1 MQAGLLLH
9 SNARLLG
16 SGGGCLN
23 MAAAN
28 SRSGNSGIFW
38 MNGASDDEEPLV
50 LVPSVS
56 GLEGEAKTRT
66 SFISGSGRTGS
77 QRGTTMR
84 ARRSYDCSHET
95 TLKKCGK
102 KHLQSQQSGIHAKE
116 KVSAHH
122 SVTAVLGHALSPASG
137 TFLPSTQV
145 ISEVSKS
152 QVCLKD
158 LCPEDKRRIA
168 NLIEELARVS
178 EEKEESVQRLKDEQE
193 HFEHKIQKL
202 EQQNVI
208 IVQER
213 ESLQQQYRECQ
224 ELLGL
229 YQQYLSQQQA
239 KLNESISQLSQAPP
253 HSKVRRWIMCAVAYR
268 CIATGGITM
277 GMLMCA
283 PYSENAPVCHPPA
296 DSSTKTGGE
305 ARPRGPSAVMIDDE
319 APWKSTTVTVSL
331 PGKSLKVL
339 RSEEAPSRTSTSRA
353 NGSLCDGS
361 YLSLAATRAQPPQV
375 HMRGGGGGRGGIQT
389 LRNHAPLSCDS
400 EFSPTDGP
408 IKQRRIQK
416 RESGESYRRCNH
428 CLGSGPGGGSG
439 LANGRHDTFMQ
450 HECTRLHRVSAN
462 GSEADE
468 ALTRPLLGH
477 EDWEDKRHQLL
488 LQKMQLEMEREK
500 LQARLAEQEERLN
513 RQNQELRQSRL
524 DYSRFQQ
531 AAQSDLSCSNTR
543 SGDPQPANESHPH
556 LPPNLSDD
564 AELHPAGQSLHGKP
578 PQTAAARLETG
589 NEALEQPR
597 KDTATSPLK
606 SSASCSK
613 PTSVSVIRKTP
624 QARLDFSLVELLDVF
639 SPVSTPQ
646 RPKSSQRRLIAP
658 KPVGQTLLTPAGSY
672 PQSTQ
677 QDLEE
682 SQILEDIFFIC

>member
-1 MQAGLLLH
+1 MRAGLFFH

-16 SGGGCLN
+16 SGGGCFN

-38 MNGASDDEEPLV
+38 MNGDDEEPLV
-50 LVPSVS
+50 LVPGS
-56 GLEGEAKTRT
+56 EGEAMPRT
-66 SFISGSGRTGS
+66 SFTSGSGRTGS
-77 QRGTTMR
+77 KKGTTMR
-84 ARRSYDCSHET
+84 ARRSYDCTHET
-95 TLKKCGK
+95 ALKKCGK
-102 KHLQSQQSGIHAKE
+102 KQGHFQSDQSGIHVKE
-116 KVSAHH
+116 KVSAHR
-122 SVTAVLGHALSPASG
+122 SATAVLGHAFSPALG
-137 TFLPSTQV
+137 TFLPSTQA
-145 ISEVSKS
+145 ISDASKS

-193 HFEHKIQKL
+193 NFECKIQKL

-239 KLNESISQLSQAPP
+239 KLNESIAQLSQAPA
-253 HSKVRRWIMCAVAYR
+253 HSKV
-268 CIATGGITM
+268 
-277 GMLMCA
+277 L
-283 PYSENAPVCHPPA
+283 S
-296 DSSTKTGGE
+296 
-305 ARPRGPSAVMIDDE
+305 
-319 APWKSTTVTVSL
+319 
-331 PGKSLKVL
+331 
-339 RSEEAPSRTSTSRA
+339 SEEAPSRTSTSRA

-361 YLSLAATRAQPPQV
+361 YLSLAATRAQQPQV
-375 HMRGGGGGRGGIQT
+375 HMRRGGGRGAMQT
-389 LRNHAPLSCDS
+389 LCNHAPLSCDS

-416 RESGESYRRCNH
+416 GESGESYH

-439 LANGRHDTFMQ
+439 LADGHHDTFTQ
-450 HECTRLHRVSAN
+450 HECTRLHRGSAN
-462 GSEADE
+462 GSEANE
-468 ALTRPLLGH
+468 ALARPLLGH
-477 EDWEDKRHQLL
+477 EHWEDKRHELL
-488 LQKMQLEMEREK
+488 LQKMQLELEREK

-513 RQNQELRQSRL
+513 RQSQELRQSRL

-531 AAQSDLSCSNTR
+531 AARSDLSSSDTR
-543 SGDPQPANESHPH
+543 NGDPQPANESHPH
-556 LPPNLSDD
+556 SPPILSED
-564 AELHPAGQSLHGKP
+564 AELHPAGQSLHGKQ
-578 PQTAAARLETG
+578 PQTAAARPETG
-589 NEALEQPR
+589 KAEPFEQST

-606 SSASCSK
+606 SSASRSK
-613 PTSVSVIRKTP
+613 PTSVSVIRQTP

-639 SPVSTPQ
+639 SPVCASEPSKPSPR
-646 RPKSSQRRLIAP
+646 RPKSSQRRLIGA
-658 KPVGQTLLTPAGSY
+658 KEAGQTLLAGAGRC
-672 PQSTQ
+672 PQSAQ

>member
-253 HSKVRRWIMCAVAYR
+253 HSKV
-268 CIATGGITM
+268 
-277 GMLMCA
+277 
-283 PYSENAPVCHPPA
+283 
-296 DSSTKTGGE
+296 
-305 ARPRGPSAVMIDDE
+305 
-319 APWKSTTVTVSL
+319 
-331 PGKSLKVL
+331 L

-589 NEALEQPR
+589 NAEALEQPR